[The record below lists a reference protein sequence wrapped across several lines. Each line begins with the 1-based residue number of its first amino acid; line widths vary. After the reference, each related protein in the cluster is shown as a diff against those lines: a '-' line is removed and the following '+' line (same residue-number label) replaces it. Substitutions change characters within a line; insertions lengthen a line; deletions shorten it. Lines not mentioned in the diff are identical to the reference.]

1 MRCWIF
7 TTKLCI
13 DTISGPV
20 SLISAPIFSQL
31 WKSPPFALFWAEAR
45 VLSFRVKLNPG
56 CAFFS
61 LCHDQIAP
69 AERVT
74 LWLSLSHMTAG
85 RRSRAEGLG
94 GDRSALRDVKGPVF
108 EEMSPSIDETIRR
121 CGRLNGEEEASIPGP
136 WVSTWCRGRYRRCW
150 YSHRS
155 HPLPLKW
162 I

>member
-1 MRCWIF
+1 MRRIF

-13 DTISGPV
+13 GTISRPV
-20 SLISAPIFSQL
+20 SLISAPIFSRL

-56 CAFFS
+56 CASFS

-74 LWLSLSHMTAG
+74 LWLSLSHMTTEP
-85 RRSRAEGLG
+85 SRGGA

-121 CGRLNGEEEASIPGP
+121 RRRLNGEEEASIPGP

-150 YSHRS
+150 YSRRS

>member
-1 MRCWIF
+1 MRIF
-7 TTKLCI
+7 IKKLCI

-31 WKSPPFALFWAEAR
+31 WKSPPLALFSAEAR
-45 VLSFRVKLNPG
+45 VLSFWVKLNPG
-56 CAFFS
+56 CASFS
-61 LCHDQIAP
+61 LCHDHIAP

-85 RRSRAEGLG
+85 LTEPSRGVG

-121 CGRLNGEEEASIPGP
+121 RRRLNGEEEASIPGP

-150 YSHRS
+150 YSRRS